1 MPRPVSR
8 RTSRDRRVLT
18 AEHRT
23 EAAGQPGGIRHALVA
38 RIRRQ
43 IAEGTYET
51 PDKWEVALA
60 RLAHELDIAG

>member
-1 MPRPVSR
+1 M
-8 RTSRDRRVLT
+8 LT

-60 RLAHELDIAG
+60 RIAHDLDIAG